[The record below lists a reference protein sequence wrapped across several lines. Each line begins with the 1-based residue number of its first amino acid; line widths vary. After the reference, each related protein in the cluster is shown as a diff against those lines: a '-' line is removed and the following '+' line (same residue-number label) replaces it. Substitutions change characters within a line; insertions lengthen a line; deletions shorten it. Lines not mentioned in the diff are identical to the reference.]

1 MTQVL
6 ISCFLDADHLGWWV
20 VVAEFHQTASV
31 SIWYWVFPTKARMR
45 GRMRGLKKQRR
56 ASQPSIFTP
65 PGRGAK
71 VQRVRFITLSHSH
84 TLMHSH
90 SHAHGQ
96 GQHSQSSVVGK
107 NTSRYRSTQQGRWV
121 VYRAQ
126 FSLQLHL
133 PVEDLTYYCDSL
145 KHSRPENKFL
155 SINITLLALS
165 MSYFWWKS
173 SIMKRATGLCLHS
186 SKFRL
191 WIFNLRY
198 LCGHLY
204 SAEGKG
210 ENTVLPWSGT
220 MCIFSLLIAR

>member
-1 MTQVL
+1 MVSGGGGIPSNRERVNL
-6 ISCFLDADHLGWWV
+6 ILSFSHKGTDERKDARVEKTKEGKSAVNLY
-20 VVAEFHQTASV
+20 AS
-31 SIWYWVFPTKARMR
+31 R
-45 GRMRGLKKQRR
+45 QRSKS
-56 ASQPSIFTP
+56 AKSQIHHTL
-65 PGRGAK
+65 
-71 VQRVRFITLSHSH
+71 TLSHSH
-84 TLMHSH
+84 ALTLSR
-90 SHAHGQ
+90 SWARSTFSIQ
-96 GQHSQSSVVGK
+96 CIVGKK

-133 PVEDLTYYCDSL
+133 PPEDLTYYCDSL
-145 KHSRPENKFL
+145 KHSRPENKFS

-173 SIMKRATGLCLHS
+173 SIMKRATGLWLHS

-191 WIFNLRY
+191 WIFNLWY

-220 MCIFSLLIAR
+220 MCIFSMLINR